1 MGLDNSIQI
10 VFYNR
15 EGKEVANIDICYW
28 RRDYYIQEILGA
40 TSSNLEEFKEGQE
53 IKVGLKEIEDFKTSF
68 KKLMS
73 RSFWEN
79 NYRCEL
85 NWEYKDYFKQT
96 LKYYFNLTRL
106 SKLLRNEIQPQK
118 FLKEIYYPFEHEE
131 KEKKNKTIE
140 LLNKGSLTYEIKFIN
155 SF

>member
-40 TSSNLEEFKEGQE
+40 ASSNLEEFKKGQK

-79 NYRCEL
+79 NHRCEL

-118 FLKEIYYPFEHEE
+118 FLKEIYYPLEHEE
-131 KEKKNKTIE
+131 KKKKNKTIE